1 MFRLKISFN
10 KKRLTVL
17 LSTKSESSYAPG
29 CYRLEDRWGIEKKH
43 ILKYKAEREFSS
55 QFV

>member
-1 MFRLKISFN
+1 MYKFSFN
-10 KKRLTVL
+10 KERLNVL